1 MSMTTEQ
8 RKVFEKFTTKPSWMK
23 DAILTRRGWTNPKTG
38 ELLLG
43 RRTPDWVFS
52 ELERINMTES
62 SNTIED
68 KIELDVEVSLVV
80 PVEQVPVSIV
90 VEDVKVPDIT
100 TIPEEVE
107 TISEEKLEAK
117 KPVRRRKKV

>member
-1 MSMTTEQ
+1 MSMTVEQ

-23 DAILTRRGWTNPKTG
+23 EAILTRRGWTNPKTG

-52 ELERINMTES
+52 ELERINMVES
-62 SNTIED
+62 SNTVED

-90 VEDVKVPDIT
+90 VEDVKIPDIT

>member
-23 DAILTRRGWTNPKTG
+23 EAILTRRGWTNPKTG

-52 ELERINMTES
+52 ELERINMAES

>member
-1 MSMTTEQ
+1 MTVEQ

-23 DAILTRRGWTNPKTG
+23 EAILTRRGWTNPKTG

-52 ELERINMTES
+52 ELERINMVES
-62 SNTIED
+62 SNTVED

-90 VEDVKVPDIT
+90 VEDVKIPDIT